1 MRKVADA
8 DFFSGF
14 LFLTRLLLFF
24 PECYFE
30 VSLIDNVHSDI
41 ARLRGF
47 YGQLVVDGRDVLLVE
62 ARTGNHTIRWP
73 IKSLKKWFCP
83 KVAAREDRDKIIVI
97 ITHK

>member
-1 MRKVADA
+1 MLR
-8 DFFSGF
+8 FSKSTKTNQF
-14 LFLTRLLLFF
+14 ILFF
-24 PECYFE
+24 AENSFE

-47 YGQLVVDGRDVLLVE
+47 YGQLVVEGRDVLLVE
-62 ARTGNHTIRWP
+62 ARSGTDQIRWP

-83 KVAAREDRDKIIVI
+83 KVAAKEDRDKIIVI